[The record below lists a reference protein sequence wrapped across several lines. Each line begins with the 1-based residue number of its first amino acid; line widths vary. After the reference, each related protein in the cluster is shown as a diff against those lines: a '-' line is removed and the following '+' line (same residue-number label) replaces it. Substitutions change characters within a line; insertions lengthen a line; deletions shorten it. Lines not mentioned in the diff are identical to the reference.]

1 MLKEKIKVWNRDVF
15 GRLEVNKSSAIQQVE
30 FWDRVECERGLL
42 ERETE
47 LKMEAKETFKKWVLL
62 EETHWRQLSREL
74 WLKEED
80 KNTGFFHRMANAH
93 WRNNSLDR
101 IKINGVELVEEQE
114 VREGIVNAFQQQLL
128 EELGWKA
135 GIEGLHLQRLN
146 HSEAEALEMPF
157 TEEEIFLA
165 LMEMNGDNFICFLFQ
180 FYFLILLKTFS

>member
-1 MLKEKIKVWNRDVF
+1 M
-15 GRLEVNKSSAIQQVE
+15 
-30 FWDRVECERGLL
+30 ECDRGLS

-47 LKMEAKETFKKWVLL
+47 LKNEVKETFKKWVLL
-62 EETHWRQLSREL
+62 EETHWRQLSREP
-74 WLKEED
+74 WLKEGD
-80 KNTGFFHRMANAH
+80 KNTGFFQRMANAH

-101 IKINGVELVEEQE
+101 IKINGVELAEEQE
-114 VREGIVNAFQQQLL
+114 VSEGIVNAFQQQLL
-128 EELGWKA
+128 EELGWTA